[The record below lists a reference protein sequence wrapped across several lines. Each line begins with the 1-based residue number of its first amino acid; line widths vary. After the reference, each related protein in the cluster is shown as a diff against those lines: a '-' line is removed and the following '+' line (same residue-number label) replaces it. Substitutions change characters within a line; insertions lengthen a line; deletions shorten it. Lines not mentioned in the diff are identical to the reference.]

1 VTIFSAVFRS
11 HAVKNVTLANVPARL
26 GEARSETAARE
37 PHRPAGRK
45 LVFAIV
51 AMALMMG
58 SIDQTIVATA
68 LPKLHTTLHAP
79 INWAGWTITAYSL
92 GTMVAGPV
100 MGRISDQLGRKRVFI
115 SAVVVFTVA
124 SLLCGL
130 SSSIY
135 MLVPLRA
142 LQALGGGAFMPSATG
157 IVSET
162 FPENR
167 DRAIGMFTSI
177 FPLGAMIGPTVGG
190 VILNYWSWR
199 GIFFINVPIGA
210 LLLVLAIRYLPHF
223 EPKGARRPDF
233 AGAGYLA
240 VVIVSLMVGISNFGS
255 GHTKIYAPEVLLP
268 EAIAALLVVQ
278 FVRHC
283 NRVDSPVIPVRLLRE
298 RAFALMNFIAIVY
311 GASAV
316 GFAAL
321 VPLFAE
327 ERYHMP
333 QLEAATLLTA
343 RAIGSILVAGA
354 TSFLLRRIGYRL
366 PILVGFGLAI
376 IGLFL
381 LSHRPIGLDDYA
393 FLALGAAVMGI
404 GNGISAPATNN
415 ATLALAP
422 TDVASIAGLRS
433 MFRQLGG
440 ILAISTATAIA
451 ARSSN
456 EGAALGHLFF
466 LFAFVLIA
474 ILPLILLIPERRA
487 SW

>member
-1 VTIFSAVFRS
+1 
-11 HAVKNVTLANVPARL
+11 
-26 GEARSETAARE
+26 
-37 PHRPAGRK
+37 
-45 LVFAIV
+45 
-51 AMALMMG
+51 
-58 SIDQTIVATA
+58 
-68 LPKLHTTLHAP
+68 
-79 INWAGWTITAYSL
+79 
-92 GTMVAGPV
+92 
-100 MGRISDQLGRKRVFI
+100 
-115 SAVVVFTVA
+115 
-124 SLLCGL
+124 
-130 SSSIY
+130 
-135 MLVPLRA
+135 
-142 LQALGGGAFMPSATG
+142 
-157 IVSET
+157 
-162 FPENR
+162 
-167 DRAIGMFTSI
+167 
-177 FPLGAMIGPTVGG
+177 
-190 VILNYWSWR
+190 
-199 GIFFINVPIGA
+199 
-210 LLLVLAIRYLPHF
+210 
-223 EPKGARRPDF
+223 
-233 AGAGYLA
+233 
-240 VVIVSLMVGISNFGS
+240 
-255 GHTKIYAPEVLLP
+255 
-268 EAIAALLVVQ
+268 
-278 FVRHC
+278 
-283 NRVDSPVIPVRLLRE
+283 
-298 RAFALMNFIAIVY
+298 MNFIAIVY

-381 LSHRPIGLDDYA
+381 LSHRPIGLDDYV